1 MIALASSPTRKAA
14 KDIINRYEFVFG
26 GFLGGTFKELVKM
39 LNSGC
44 GARVGILHPKVD
56 AVGIGDRVAI
66 YLGSF
71 QWYGD
76 VPFARSIIG

>member
-1 MIALASSPTRKAA
+1 
-14 KDIINRYEFVFG
+14 
-26 GFLGGTFKELVKM
+26 M

-71 QWYGD
+71 QWHGD